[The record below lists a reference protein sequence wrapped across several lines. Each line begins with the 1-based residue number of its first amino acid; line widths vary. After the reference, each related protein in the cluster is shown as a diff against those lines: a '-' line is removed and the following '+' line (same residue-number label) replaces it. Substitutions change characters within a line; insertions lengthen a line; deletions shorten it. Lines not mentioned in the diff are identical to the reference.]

1 MNLSDNSSRREEEV
15 CHVDGRVLIHVEIV
29 HRAIMVTLDQRTAD
43 RRVFDLVYDQVF
55 ALLDSL
61 IDAEMVKWVKS
72 RPDHFIVMP
81 QRMIE
86 PMEVETEIK
95 RRLQL

>member
-1 MNLSDNSSRREEEV
+1 MSME
-15 CHVDGRVLIHVEIV
+15 RVLIRVEIV
-29 HRAIMVTLDQRTAD
+29 HRAIMVSLDQRTAD

-72 RPDHFIVMP
+72 RPDHFIVMT